1 MDAISLKN
9 IILAAASASIA
20 FLTEGLGGCD
30 AAMRVLITL
39 MVADYLTGMLLA
51 AVWHRSNKSETGG
64 LDSRAGFKGLC
75 RKCMILL
82 LIWIAVLLDTAFSFS
97 YVRMMVI
104 LFFVGNEGL
113 SLLENMGMMGVP
125 YPEFLKR
132 ALEALKDKGNSGE

>member
-1 MDAISLKN
+1 MDAVHVKN
-9 IILAAASASIA
+9 MTLEAVSAGIA
-20 FLTEGLGGCD
+20 FVTKGLGGCD
-30 AAMRVLITL
+30 AAMRVLMTL

-51 AVWHRSNKSETGG
+51 AVWKRSNKSETGA

-82 LIWIAVLLDTAFSFS
+82 LIWIAVLLDNAFSSS

-113 SLLENMGMMGVP
+113 SLLENMGLMGVP
-125 YPEFLKR
+125 YPEFLER